1 MTSSAV
7 PTDKVACASFSPIY
21 WARSDTD
28 KTIAQ
33 IKEYNAAGKALCG
46 WGTPR
51 PTPAKSAGTTFK
63 DRWYEGVKVSA
74 TAFR

>member
-1 MTSSAV
+1 M
-7 PTDKVACASFSPIY
+7 ACASFSPIY

-28 KTIAQ
+28 KTIGQ

-46 WGTPR
+46 WGTPK
-51 PTPAKSAGTTFK
+51 PAAVKSVGTTFK
-63 DRWYEGVKVSA
+63 DRWYEGVKVAA